1 MKKKMAKDRVL
12 AIILLIIAAFFI
24 WQTTVIEPRAT
35 EGDPGARAFPY
46 LGSAVLIVCALILL
60 IKPGPD
66 SQRMNLNKDEKK
78 RLLIMIGLYFLIIAG
93 GIVFGILYILPVVL
107 FIVSYLFSKSSRPE
121 YTTKKRVIQTLI
133 YTVVLSAALYAIY
146 VVLLDIQIRPGILF
160 R

>member
-24 WQTTVIEPRAT
+24 WQTTGIEPRAT

-93 GIVFGILYILPVVL
+93 GIVFGVLYILPVVL

-121 YTTKKRVIQTLI
+121 YTTNKRVIQTLI

>member
-24 WQTTVIEPRAT
+24 WQTTGIEPRAT

-93 GIVFGILYILPVVL
+93 GIVFGVLYILPVVL

>member
-24 WQTTVIEPRAT
+24 WQTTGIEPRAT

-93 GIVFGILYILPVVL
+93 GIVFGVLYILPVVL

-146 VVLLDIQIRPGILF
+146 VVLLDIQI
-160 R
+160 

>member
-24 WQTTVIEPRAT
+24 WQTTGIEPRAT

-93 GIVFGILYILPVVL
+93 GIVFGVLYILPVVL
-107 FIVSYLFSKSSRPE
+107 LIVSYLFSKSSRPE

-146 VVLLDIQIRPGILF
+146 VVLLDIQLRPGILF